1 MGHVP
6 VNGDLHVYESGRHGN
21 RRLGW
26 RVSPLYPLVVMLSL
40 GFVLAAAAR
49 GMEPDE
55 QYDWLISKG
64 LYLYHAQEDAEAQ
77 RLLNE
82 ALTLRPGDR
91 TAGYY
96 LGRLL
101 LRSGRADE
109 AEARFREVLR
119 AHPDDAKARMGLGM
133 ALYHQGNYAD
143 AQANLSAAEPSLGDD
158 ALLHYYQGLAASDLH
173 QYKQAG
179 ERFVKAGSLDQDLG
193 ADVRYRRGT
202 SFYGQGR
209 YEEAVSEFRAA
220 TSAGVAAAG
229 MAAAPPVQGGREE
242 PLRQRRWDLN
252 AALSLQY
259 DSNVI
264 LLPSGVD
271 TPGLGISR
279 QDDFVTVLTGRGEY
293 RFIQN
298 DTWTAGAGYS
308 FYQNLH
314 AKLSDFNVQDNT
326 PTIYAQ
332 RRLGPGSL
340 RFQYLLDYVTVG
352 GDSYLLSN
360 ALQSVLT
367 YPQSERTF
375 TQGYFRYQNKDFKS
389 FDLDPFGANETR
401 DANNYLVGAMQYLSF
416 ANRRGHVR
424 LGYTFDTDRTAGGD
438 VDRAVPG
445 RPSSTDWSYFG
456 HRFST
461 GVGFRPLP
469 ATSVD
474 LAFDY
479 YRQNYD
485 NPNSFSFD
493 GTTVRKDNIFL
504 LTGTAVHELRSWL
517 WLGFQYSYT
526 RDDANIPVFSYVR
539 HIVSFTVGG
548 RF

>member
-1 MGHVP
+1 
-6 VNGDLHVYESGRHGN
+6 
-21 RRLGW
+21 
-26 RVSPLYPLVVMLSL
+26 MLSTGL
-40 GFVLAAAAR
+40 ILAAAAL

-55 QYDWLISKG
+55 QYDWLVSKG
-64 LYLYHAQEDAEAQ
+64 LYLYREHQDSEAQ
-77 RLLNE
+77 TLLTD
-82 ALTLRPGDR
+82 ALKVRPADP

-101 LRSGRADE
+101 LRTGRADE

-119 AHPDDAKARMGLGM
+119 VHPDDAKARMGLGM

-143 AQANLSAAEPSLGDD
+143 AQANLSAAEPALGGD
-158 ALLHYYQGLAASDLH
+158 ALLHYYQGLAASDLR

-179 ERFVKAGSLDQDLG
+179 ERFQKAGSLDPDLG
-193 ADVRYRRGT
+193 QDPRYRRGT
-202 SFYGQGR
+202 SYYGQGR
-209 YEEAVSEFRAA
+209 YEDAVSEFRAA
-220 TSAGVAAAG
+220 ATGAAVVPA
-229 MAAAPPVQGGREE
+229 QTGGEE
-242 PLRQRRWDLN
+242 PPRLRRWDLN
-252 AALSLQY
+252 AALSFQY

-279 QDDFVTVLTGRGEY
+279 QDDFVTVFTGRGEY

-298 DTWTAGAGYS
+298 DTWTAGAGYG

-314 AKLSDFNVQDNT
+314 ARLSDFNVQDHT

-352 GDSYLLSN
+352 GSSYLLSN

-389 FDLDPFGANETR
+389 FDLDPFGANDTR

-416 ANRRGHVR
+416 SDRRGHVR
-424 LGYTFDTDRTAGGD
+424 LGYTFDTDRTGGGD

-445 RPSSTDWSYFG
+445 RPSSSDWSYLG

-461 GVGFRPLP
+461 GVGFQPLP

-479 YRQNYD
+479 YRQSYD

-493 GTTVRKDNIFL
+493 GTTVRKDNVFL
-504 LTGTAVHELRSWL
+504 LTGTAVHDLRSWL
-517 WLGFQYSYT
+517 WVAFQYSYT
-526 RDDANIPVFSYVR
+526 RDDANIPAFSYVR